1 MRSPNSLDNGRTEPS
16 RLLTTKMKLVDRIEA
31 GGIPKGE
38 MIIFAAESNV
48 GKSKFPKP
56 LVRRS
61 HRLSNIKLTALG
73 GIFMGGLHVI
83 IFIAK
88 TGEWFWGLL
97 PDRCEHPD
105 CRRMGIRGNENLEN
119 GIRLCDYCSYLK
131 LWGEQGA
138 NRK

>member
-1 MRSPNSLDNGRTEPS
+1 
-16 RLLTTKMKLVDRIEA
+16 MKLVARMVT

-38 MIIFAAESNV
+38 VVVFTSESDV
-48 GKSKFPKP
+48 GKTKFPQP
-56 LVRRS
+56 AVRRS
-61 HRLSNIKLTALG
+61 QRLSKIQLTALG
-73 GIFMGGLHVI
+73 GIFMGGLHII

-97 PDRCEHPD
+97 PDRCEHPE

-119 GIRLCDYCSYLK
+119 GVRLCDYCSYLK
-131 LWGEQGA
+131 AWGQTRA